1 MPGRNKFAFLSIQR
15 RIIDCKNHTHCRFI
29 HFNPLESLRSD
40 KISKCIPYFEILKTN
55 NCTEVTTSDTISFS
69 SPKSFKY
76 IKFLDSYLLDLSIPF
91 AQSIIPVS
99 YTHLRAH
106 ETVLDLVCR
115 LLLEKKK

>member
-91 AQSIIPVS
+91 AQSIIQSGGNVTPENTS
-99 YTHLRAH
+99 DCNSSNIAGKI
-106 ETVLDLVCR
+106 E
-115 LLLEKKK
+115 